1 MTHSTTAGTTPS
13 GSTADWV
20 RRDDAAI
27 LGWRHLPRV
36 VFERGQGMRLWD
48 VEGREY
54 LDFVSGHISLLL
66 GHNHPELRE
75 VLIEQ
80 SAKLWHHYKYFAAT
94 PLIEFAETLKASLP
108 SGLDVVNFAAVG
120 SEANEIALRVARGV
134 TKAFDVVAV
143 IGGLYGGTLTVEG
156 FNSIGGPRKRHLGP
170 LLSPARTST
179 ILTPDCYRC
188 PIGLKYPSCDIECV
202 KASEEITQRVSTG
215 EVAAIITESILGAG
229 GMIVPPPEWLPRLK
243 AMAQRLGALLI
254 LDEVQ
259 VAPFKTG
266 RTWCFEHSDTVP
278 DVLTLGKG
286 IGAGMAITAMATRQ
300 DLADRARAAEVGV
313 PWAGTFAGEP
323 LYAAVAKRSFEILL
337 AGNYAQRAAARGEL
351 LMSRL
356 RDLQQR
362 HELIGDVRGK
372 GLYVGVEIVKDS
384 IGRERDNAMMH
395 RIRWNA
401 LEEGLLI
408 AGSSNVL
415 KMFPALIIEPADI
428 EEGVAKL
435 ERAIRRARDGHPR
448 GVDRFTTT
456 SVT

>member
-1 MTHSTTAGTTPS
+1 M
-13 GSTADWV
+13 
-20 RRDDAAI
+20 
-27 LGWRHLPRV
+27 
-36 VFERGQGMRLWD
+36 
-48 VEGREY
+48 
-54 LDFVSGHISLLL
+54 
-66 GHNHPELRE
+66 
-75 VLIEQ
+75 
-80 SAKLWHHYKYFAAT
+80 
-94 PLIEFAETLKASLP
+94 
-108 SGLDVVNFAAVG
+108 
-120 SEANEIALRVARGV
+120 
-134 TKAFDVVAV
+134 
-143 IGGLYGGTLTVEG
+143 
-156 FNSIGGPRKRHLGP
+156 
-170 LLSPARTST
+170 
-179 ILTPDCYRC
+179 
-188 PIGLKYPSCDIECV
+188 
-202 KASEEITQRVSTG
+202 
-215 EVAAIITESILGAG
+215 
-229 GMIVPPPEWLPRLK
+229 
-243 AMAQRLGALLI
+243 
-254 LDEVQ
+254 
-259 VAPFKTG
+259 
-266 RTWCFEHSDTVP
+266 CFEHSDTVP

-372 GLYVGVEIVKDS
+372 GLYVGVEVVKDA
-384 IGRERDNAMMH
+384 IGRERDNEMMH

-415 KMFPALIIEPADI
+415 KMFPALIIEPAEI

-435 ERAIRRARDGHPR
+435 ERAIKRARDGHPR

>member
-1 MTHSTTAGTTPS
+1 MTPPTSPQPNTAEV
-13 GSTADWV
+13 TADWI

-66 GHNHPELRE
+66 GHNHPALRE
-75 VLIEQ
+75 ALIEQ
-80 SAKLWHHYKYFAAT
+80 SGKLWHHYKYFAAT
-94 PLIEFAETLKASLP
+94 PVVEFAETLKAALP
-108 SGLDVVNFAAVG
+108 EGLDVLNFAAVG
-120 SEANEIALRVARGV
+120 SEANEVALRVARGV
-134 TKAFDVVAV
+134 TRAFDVVAV
-143 IGGLYGGTLTVEG
+143 VGGLYGGTLTVESL
-156 FNSIGGPRKRHLGP
+156 NSIGGPRKKNLGP
-170 LLSPARTST
+170 LLHPARTST

-188 PIGLKYPSCDIECV
+188 PIGLKYPSCDVECV
-202 KASEEITQRVSTG
+202 KASEDLTERVTTG
-215 EVAAIITESILGAG
+215 DVAAIITETILGAG

-243 AMAQRLGALLI
+243 AMAERMGALLI

-266 RTWCFEHSDTVP
+266 RTWCFEHYGVVP
-278 DVLTLGKG
+278 DVVSLGKG

-300 DLADRARAAEVGV
+300 DLADKARAAEVGV

-323 LYAAVAKRSFEILL
+323 LYAAVAKKSFEILM
-337 AGNYAQRAAARGEL
+337 AGHYADRAAARGEH

-362 HELIGDVRGK
+362 YEIIGDVRGK
-372 GLYVGVEIVKDS
+372 GLYIGVEIVKDG

-401 LEEGLLI
+401 LEEGLVI

-415 KMFPALIIEPADI
+415 KMFPALIIEPAEI
-428 EEGVAKL
+428 EEAVDKI
-435 ERAIRRARDGHPR
+435 ERAVKRALDGHPR
-448 GVDRFTTT
+448 GVARFTTT

>member
-1 MTHSTTAGTTPS
+1 MTHSTIPGTMPS

-66 GHNHPELRE
+66 GHNHPELRK

-80 SAKLWHHYKYFAAT
+80 SGKLWHHYKYFAAT
-94 PLIEFAETLKASLP
+94 PVIEFAETLKASLP
-108 SGLDVVNFAAVG
+108 PGLDVVNFAAVG

-156 FNSIGGPRKRHLGP
+156 LNSIGGPRKRHLGP

-202 KASEEITQRVSTG
+202 KASEEMTQRVSTG

-266 RTWCFEHSDTVP
+266 RTCASS
-278 DVLTLGKG
+278 
-286 IGAGMAITAMATRQ
+286 TR
-300 DLADRARAAEVGV
+300 
-313 PWAGTFAGEP
+313 T
-323 LYAAVAKRSFEILL
+323 RS
-337 AGNYAQRAAARGEL
+337 R
-351 LMSRL
+351 
-356 RDLQQR
+356 
-362 HELIGDVRGK
+362 
-372 GLYVGVEIVKDS
+372 
-384 IGRERDNAMMH
+384 
-395 RIRWNA
+395 
-401 LEEGLLI
+401 
-408 AGSSNVL
+408 
-415 KMFPALIIEPADI
+415 
-428 EEGVAKL
+428 
-435 ERAIRRARDGHPR
+435 
-448 GVDRFTTT
+448 TC
-456 SVT
+456 

>member
-1 MTHSTTAGTTPS
+1 
-13 GSTADWV
+13 
-20 RRDDAAI
+20 
-27 LGWRHLPRV
+27 
-36 VFERGQGMRLWD
+36 
-48 VEGREY
+48 
-54 LDFVSGHISLLL
+54 
-66 GHNHPELRE
+66 
-75 VLIEQ
+75 
-80 SAKLWHHYKYFAAT
+80 
-94 PLIEFAETLKASLP
+94 
-108 SGLDVVNFAAVG
+108 
-120 SEANEIALRVARGV
+120 
-134 TKAFDVVAV
+134 
-143 IGGLYGGTLTVEG
+143 
-156 FNSIGGPRKRHLGP
+156 
-170 LLSPARTST
+170 
-179 ILTPDCYRC
+179 
-188 PIGLKYPSCDIECV
+188 
-202 KASEEITQRVSTG
+202 
-215 EVAAIITESILGAG
+215 
-229 GMIVPPPEWLPRLK
+229 
-243 AMAQRLGALLI
+243 
-254 LDEVQ
+254 
-259 VAPFKTG
+259 
-266 RTWCFEHSDTVP
+266 
-278 DVLTLGKG
+278 VLTLGKG

-372 GLYVGVEIVKDS
+372 GLYIGVEIVKDS

-415 KMFPALIIEPADI
+415 KMFPALIIEPAEI

-435 ERAIRRARDGHPR
+435 ERAIKRARDGHPR